1 MNYRLNRDDLPG
13 SLEGLAFLVLRGIA
27 WLRLVPRRGRAMW
40 GTLPAAT
47 RLRLPKERRLLVL
60 TCALALVGIGLLAEL
75 SPVMAQGADSGSD
88 VAQRRDQVLASGD
101 YQTDRP
107 TPRELEELSD
117 PIELPEG
124 LVEAILWTI
133 AGIVGVMI
141 ALFLYNAFQSRAALR
156 INRDHPQ
163 PTPRLVET
171 PPSDPQRAL
180 AARTLEEA
188 DALAAEGR
196 FTEAIHLLLL
206 VAMDRLKREL
216 GNRLTPALTGREVLR
231 LAPIPQ
237 AVVNPLSRMV
247 SLSEI
252 KHFGGR
258 DAAAPDYAQCRAD
271 FLAFSGLEGA
281 S

>member
-1 MNYRLNRDDLPG
+1 
-13 SLEGLAFLVLRGIA
+13 
-27 WLRLVPRRGRAMW
+27 
-40 GTLPAAT
+40 
-47 RLRLPKERRLLVL
+47 
-60 TCALALVGIGLLAEL
+60 
-75 SPVMAQGADSGSD
+75 MAQGVDRGSE
-88 VAQRRDQVLASGD
+88 VAQGRDQVLGSGD

-107 TPRELEELSD
+107 APREPEEQSE
-117 PIELPEG
+117 PFQLPEG

-133 AGIVGVMI
+133 AGIAVVMI
-141 ALFLYNAFQSRAALR
+141 ALFLYNVFQNRAGLR
-156 INRDHPQ
+156 INLDRSQ
-163 PTPRLVET
+163 PSPRLVET
-171 PPSDPQRAL
+171 AASEPQRAL

-216 GNRLTPALTGREVLR
+216 GNRLAPALTGREVLR
-231 LAPIPQ
+231 LAPLPK
-237 AVVNPLSRMV
+237 AVVDPLSRMV

-271 FLAFSGLEGA
+271 FLVFSGIEGA